1 MAFVTIGT
9 KKVYGPLS
17 IDDEFTVER
26 LTRAQIKYI
35 YENFLRSSCTHDQRQ
50 SMGYLGRV
58 NVHETMSAC
67 FLSRGR
73 RLPRPV
79 DISRLLAQV
88 RSLDEVLP
96 V

>member
-1 MAFVTIGT
+1 MAFLTIGT

-17 IDDEFTVER
+17 TDDEFTVER
-26 LTRAQIKYI
+26 LTRGQITYI
-35 YENFLRSSCTHDQRQ
+35 YQNFNGVIALMVSDNRCGLWQSQRA
-50 SMGYLGRV
+50 RD
-58 NVHETMSAC
+58 NVAC
-67 FLSRGR
+67 FLSRGGL
-73 RLPRPV
+73 LPRPI